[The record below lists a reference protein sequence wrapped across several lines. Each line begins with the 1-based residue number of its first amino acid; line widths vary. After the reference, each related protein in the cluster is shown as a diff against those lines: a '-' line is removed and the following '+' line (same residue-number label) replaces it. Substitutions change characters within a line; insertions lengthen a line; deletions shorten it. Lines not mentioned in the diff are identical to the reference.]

1 MVAERKLI
9 EGLRIG
15 REDAYRNL
23 LEQHGSRLLQTCCL
37 ILKDKQEAEDVVQET
52 FIRVFKGI
60 HEFKG
65 NSSLYTWLYRIAV
78 NISRDRLRKAE
89 DTLPL
94 EEELIIGDD
103 LESKIVGEIDREAL
117 RSKLY
122 GLASIYREV
131 LVLYYFKDFS
141 ITEISEIL
149 GDSEGTIKSRLS
161 RGRKLLGESLL
172 KGGMLDE

>member
-9 EGLRIG
+9 DGLKMG
-15 REDAYRNL
+15 REDSYRNL
-23 LEQHGSRLLQTCCL
+23 IEQHGSRLLQTCCL
-37 ILKDKQEAEDVVQET
+37 ILKDRQEAEDVVQET

-78 NISRDRLRKAE
+78 NISRDRLRKTE
-89 DTLPL
+89 DLLPL
-94 EEELIIGDD
+94 EEELIVGDD
-103 LESKIVGEIDREAL
+103 LESQIVVEIDREVL
-117 RSKLY
+117 RTSLDR
-122 GLASIYREV
+122 LSSIYREV

>member
-9 EGLRIG
+9 DGLKMG
-15 REDAYRNL
+15 REDSYRNL
-23 LEQHGSRLLQTCCL
+23 IEQHGSRLLQTCCL
-37 ILKDKQEAEDVVQET
+37 ILKDRQEAEDVVQET

-65 NSSLYTWLYRIAV
+65 NSSIYTWLYRIAV
-78 NISRDRLRKAE
+78 NISRDRLRKTE
-89 DTLPL
+89 DLLSL
-94 EEELIIGDD
+94 EEELIVGDD
-103 LESKIVGEIDREAL
+103 LESQIVVEIDREVL
-117 RSKLY
+117 RTSLDR
-122 GLASIYREV
+122 LSSIYREV

-141 ITEISEIL
+141 IIEISEIL

-172 KGGMLDE
+172 KGGMLYE